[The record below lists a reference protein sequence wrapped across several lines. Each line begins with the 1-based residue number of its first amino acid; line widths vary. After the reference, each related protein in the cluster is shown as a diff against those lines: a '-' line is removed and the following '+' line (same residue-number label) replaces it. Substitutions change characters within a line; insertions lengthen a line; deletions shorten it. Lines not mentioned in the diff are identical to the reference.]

1 MLYLR
6 CSGSEVLEFP
16 LTMAALKSA
25 HPNTSFP
32 KRLPDNGL
40 PDFGVYPVGEADAPS
55 YNVRTQNIERQSPS
69 MSGGTWSIGWSIVQ
83 KTQDQIDQYDQRI
96 AGKNRLKR
104 NELLLQTDYFALT
117 DVTMDA
123 AMTSF
128 RQALR
133 DITSHASW
141 PHLSDEDWPTKPE

>member
-1 MLYLR
+1 M
-6 CSGSEVLEFP
+6 
-16 LTMAALKSA
+16 
-25 HPNTSFP
+25 
-32 KRLPDNGL
+32 
-40 PDFGVYPVGEADAPS
+40 
-55 YNVRTQNIERQSPS
+55 
-69 MSGGTWSIGWSIVQ
+69 Q

-141 PHLSDEDWPTKPE
+141 PHLSDEDWPKKQVCTEKKKPPRK

>member
-40 PDFGVYPVGEADAPS
+40 PDFGVYPVGETDAPN

-104 NELLLQTDYFALT
+104 NELLLQTDSFALT

-141 PHLSDEDWPTKPE
+141 PHLNDEDWPTKPE